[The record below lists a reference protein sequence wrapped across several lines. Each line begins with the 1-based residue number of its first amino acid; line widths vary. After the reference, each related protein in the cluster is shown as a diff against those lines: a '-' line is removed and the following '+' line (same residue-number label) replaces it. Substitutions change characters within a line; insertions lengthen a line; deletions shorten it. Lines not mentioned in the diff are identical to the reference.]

1 MRNLFVF
8 ISLTKMKGAI
18 ANKSSCA
25 AGILSTHAFNAT
37 NQHVCCAA
45 SCGAHGCGGEGCE
58 HRPGG
63 GSQCCERHIIALGR
77 PCSNS
82 EDTGCLVSSEAVGVP
97 LPVSP
102 WEVWPVSPPCST
114 EERHQHAAVIFRG
127 DAFRLAACAV
137 RSAPKAAGHPAYQSD
152 SDIALDV
159 QWQLRIYQSYVDNFE
174 KPLRS
179 LNYVVDYFSVQ
190 YPTPHDLEVL
200 RFFGPRLK
208 SWIRLNSGTQGVS
221 AVVGLLALQQ
231 HCERQDY
238 DFVMLTRHDVQLTR
252 SIVADLDLQSTTTP
266 PIEEVMIAHMGVN
279 QRKRNGRN
287 NCNWCEG
294 KTSPTMQIFG
304 HDKITWCS
312 PDFTFVIGRRLLPIF
327 TGVLKSKEPHWP
339 RECFEP
345 LRESFAPVNDSFAFT
360 KVPDFSSIVRGR
372 DWDGTG
378 SGGNNNHKQHKKP
391 ALKAKSKGAQH
402 NAEKWRDVRRKKRQ
416 RKKGSSVR

>member
-1 MRNLFVF
+1 M
-8 ISLTKMKGAI
+8 
-18 ANKSSCA
+18 
-25 AGILSTHAFNAT
+25 
-37 NQHVCCAA
+37 
-45 SCGAHGCGGEGCE
+45 
-58 HRPGG
+58 
-63 GSQCCERHIIALGR
+63 
-77 PCSNS
+77 
-82 EDTGCLVSSEAVGVP
+82 
-97 LPVSP
+97 
-102 WEVWPVSPPCST
+102 SPPCST

-252 SIVADLDLQSTTTP
+252 SSWRSRLQPHHTAQVSNPSTGKPDHISLLDTICIRAT
-266 PIEEVMIAHMGVN
+266 
-279 QRKRNGRN
+279 
-287 NCNWCEG
+287 
-294 KTSPTMQIFG
+294 
-304 HDKITWCS
+304 
-312 PDFTFVIGRRLLPIF
+312 
-327 TGVLKSKEPHWP
+327 
-339 RECFEP
+339 
-345 LRESFAPVNDSFAFT
+345 
-360 KVPDFSSIVRGR
+360 
-372 DWDGTG
+372 TG
-378 SGGNNNHKQHKKP
+378 STAGVHCMSRYLDHW
-391 ALKAKSKGAQH
+391 AL
-402 NAEKWRDVRRKKRQ
+402 
-416 RKKGSSVR
+416 